1 MSKQKL
7 CKVKFKNISGFDNY
21 YLNYDVATKEWFI
34 DTGDEDSLFRT
45 SFTKE
50 ELEEAGFGWVF
61 NNPLTEVWELL

>member
-21 YLNYDVATKEWFI
+21 YLNYEVATKEWFI
-34 DTGDEDSLFRT
+34 DTGDEGSLFRT